1 MKNLTSSNIQSPKQ
15 IIKLDNLR
23 NSSLDLVR
31 FSNSISE
38 EDSLILI
45 DDSFGIEINDI
56 SISHYSKLVLEI
68 LDSQLS
74 SMTNIVIESCY
85 KVMSIIRTSI
95 GSIEDSIF
103 INNGEESIPSGGAIR
118 LFNSEVEIIN
128 STFRSNTAIK
138 GGAISFE

>member
-31 FSNSISE
+31 FSNSTSE

-56 SISHYSKLVLEI
+56 SISNYSKLVLEI

-85 KVMSIIRTSI
+85 KAMSIVRTSI
-95 GSIEDSIF
+95 GSIEDSTF

-118 LFNSEVEIIN
+118 LFNSKVEIIN